1 MGQGPRS
8 SGPSQGSAQIGSLR
22 HVPKYSNQLVDVSAE
37 EVVSVV
43 KTGNKALRFKS
54 KTFWFKSVAGTR
66 RI

>member
-8 SGPSQGSAQIGSLR
+8 SGPTQGSAQIGSSR

-43 KTGNKALRFKS
+43 KTGNEAFKVQI
-54 KTFWFKSVAGTR
+54 KDILV
-66 RI
+66 